1 MRSLTSPATSSVEP
15 TLGAQGPPLQVSAAF
30 AIEGRLVRG
39 RGQYEDQKAVACK
52 VWSPPR
58 WNWLMEIQLA
68 SQAGGSLEESRTS
81 LRGSRYPVLYYPVIM
96 W

>member
-39 RGQYEDQKAVACK
+39 PGQYEDQKAVACK

-58 WNWLMEIQLA
+58 WNWLMEMQLCF
-68 SQAGGSLEESRTS
+68 SSRWLFGRKQDKFAG
-81 LRGSRYPVLYYPVIM
+81 
-96 W
+96 